1 MDIGKVYNED
11 LHLETK
17 ACLDEGTTGEVAVK
31 LGFRARFERAL
42 LAVP

>member
-11 LHLETK
+11 LHIETK
-17 ACLDEGTTGEVAVK
+17 RALTRARLEVAVK